1 MVRIFFRFSTEPSV
15 CSPQSN
21 HHALGY
27 DNDWKDSLDF
37 MNKKKRDVD
46 QQDES
51 YSTAATNGDWKSGRT
66 KDCAR
71 YSMYVDCEFDLLSV
85 PLPNF
90 LTFLPISIE
99 RYVDFRELGWDQWI
113 VTPDGYDA
121 HVCYGDCSLSAVRKD
136 QNASNHATAQALS
149 SSLQPSLI
157 PPPCCV
163 PAEFSPLLLVYKDGD
178 ASIVRIYEE
187 MIVTSCA
194 CR

>member
-1 MVRIFFRFSTEPSV
+1 
-15 CSPQSN
+15 
-21 HHALGY
+21 
-27 DNDWKDSLDF
+27 
-37 MNKKKRDVD
+37 MNKKKRAVEQD
-46 QQDES
+46 QPD
-51 YSTAATNGDWKSGRT
+51 YSTAATNSDWKSGRT

-71 YSMYVDCEFDLLSV
+71 YSMYVDFK
-85 PLPNF
+85 
-90 LTFLPISIE
+90 
-99 RYVDFRELGWDQWI
+99 ELGWDQWI

-149 SSLQPSLI
+149 NSIQPNLV

-163 PAEFSPLLLVYKDGD
+163 PSEFSPLLLVYKDGD
-178 ASIVRIYEE
+178 ASIVRIYED